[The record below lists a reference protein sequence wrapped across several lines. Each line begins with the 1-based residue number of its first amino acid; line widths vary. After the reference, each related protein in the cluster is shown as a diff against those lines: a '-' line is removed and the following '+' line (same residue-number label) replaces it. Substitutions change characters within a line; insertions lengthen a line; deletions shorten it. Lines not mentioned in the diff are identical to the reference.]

1 MTRSSDSSTG
11 PGATRPS
18 SCPATGPGLRLSR
31 RGLLVAG
38 AAGLAGSAFGVAS
51 AAPAQAAT
59 GPRPSRPLGPLS
71 VRGGDISF
79 LLQEEGVGNRFSD
92 RGRVRPAEDILAQ
105 HGGNWV
111 RLRIWTNPPAGYSTL
126 ATALVLAR
134 RAKRAGLKILLD
146 PHYCDFWADPSKQP
160 IPAGWPTDNLSALA
174 AKVRAYTRDVVRA
187 FARQGTPVD
196 MIQIGNEVTKGMLWP
211 LGELYRFDGTTWT
224 THWPEFATLVKAGID
239 GALAGAPR
247 EHRPRIMVHI
257 DRGGDNGASRYF
269 FDSLFAQGVDIDVIG
284 QSYYAMWH
292 GSLADLSANLDD
304 LATRYDK
311 DLVVVETQYPWT
323 LANGDSLGN
332 FVWEGTTLPD
342 GGRFPATP
350 AGQAG
355 YYEALRDVLSAV
367 PNRRGAGFMVWEPEW
382 IPGVGWEPGA
392 GNPNDNMTL
401 FDFKGAGLPALAA
414 LRPAHR

>member
-1 MTRSSDSSTG
+1 MSRSSNSSTN

-18 SCPATGPGLRLSR
+18 SCPGRGPGLRLSR
-31 RGLLVAG
+31 RALLAAG
-38 AAGLAGSAFGVAS
+38 GLAGTAFGMAW
-51 AAPAQAAT
+51 AAPAQAST

-79 LLQEEGVGNRFSD
+79 LLQEEAVGNRFSD

-134 RAKRAGLKILLD
+134 RAKRAGQKILLD

-174 AKVRAYTRDVVRA
+174 AKVRSYTRDIVRA

-224 THWPEFATLVKAGID
+224 THWAEFATLVKAGID
-239 GALAGAPR
+239 GALDGAPR

-257 DRGGDNGASRYF
+257 DRGGDNGGSRYF

-311 DLVVVETQYPWT
+311 DIVVVETQYPWT

-332 FVWEGTTLPD
+332 FVWEGSTLPD

-355 YYEALRDVLSAV
+355 YYEALRDVLAAV

-401 FDFKGAGLPALAA
+401 FDFEGAALPALAG
-414 LRPAHR
+414 LRPPHR